1 MLHYPH
7 RGVPRP
13 KPEYPGITPAVRG
26 QWQAIGNAGMVCFAA
41 AWVLSWY
48 VGEEQG
54 RSYALIVGI
63 GGLCALL
70 YELYGRFRWRKK
82 QLPFPRGYSFCRYPG
97 FALAAAGSF
106 VQRQS
111 GQTATA
117 LPLLCVGLAL
127 FWASL
132 VIDKLQRR
140 RLREQREMEEL

>member
-1 MLHYPH
+1 MHHPYSRVPQ
-7 RGVPRP
+7 PRP
-13 KPEYPGITPAVRG
+13 ELPGITPAVRG
-26 QWQAIGNAGMVCFAA
+26 NWQAVGNAGVVCQCM
-41 AWVLSWY
+41 AWALCLVGPQPEGRQYGLILS
-48 VGEEQG
+48 
-54 RSYALIVGI
+54 LLGI
-63 GGLCALL
+63 CGFLA
-70 YELYGRFRWRKK
+70 EFYGRLRWRKK

-140 RLREQREMEEL
+140 RWREQREMEEL